1 MKFKEYMSL
10 SESERGRLAALMS
23 GGIPLGALLGGGLG
37 ALAGPEGIPVGAALG
52 GYLGPK
58 IGNLLLPHKG
68 VLNGGSFQKKQMR
81 RKMRKKMRAEAFD
94 HSGYNFD
101 AQRSQA
107 LLEAL
112 KLVIDELT
120 NVRHHSTAKFVN
132 KPITDLYMKTH
143 FRGQNAS
150 MDPQQS
156 LQHAQRAA
164 QQALPLVQAA
174 PPELASKLQSTL
186 QQITNQMNTGATYI
200 DGLVQSL
207 ESMFG
212 RLHQH
217 IKHEK
222 DYEMRQQQILDDMDD
237 DDPWANILR

>member
-1 MKFKEYMSL
+1 MAIMKFDEYMAL
-10 SESERGRLAALMS
+10 SESERGRLAALMG
-23 GGIPLGALLGGGLG
+23 GGIPIGALLGGGLG

-68 VLNGGSFQKKQMR
+68 MLNGGSFQKKQMR
-81 RKMRKKMRAEAFD
+81 RKMRRKMRAEAVVE
-94 HSGYNFD
+94 NFD
-101 AQRSQA
+101 AQQSQA

-143 FRGQNAS
+143 FRGKNAS

-156 LQHAQRAA
+156 LQHAQMAA

-174 PPELASKLQSTL
+174 PPDVAPKLQSIL
-186 QQITNQMNTGATYI
+186 QQITSQMNMGATYV

-207 ESMFG
+207 ESAFE
-212 RLHQH
+212 RVHQYV
-217 IKHEK
+217 KHEK
-222 DYEMRQQQILDDMDD
+222 DYAMRQQQALDGGDD
-237 DDPWANILR
+237 DYWA